1 MHFIPS
7 VVQLIPDPP
16 PAAGAGHIISP
27 YRGIADSPRKFQPTA
42 HARQR
47 THRKETGH
55 EHQTGKSQLIV
66 LGTIICQMGL
76 GTIYTWSLFNQ
87 PLVDKFHWGLA
98 DVATTFSIT
107 SFFLAFATL
116 FAGKLQERFGI
127 RNLTLCS
134 GILVGLGLIAS
145 AHVSSLDM
153 IYLLAGVVVG
163 FAVGIAYIST
173 LSNLIK
179 WFPANKGLI
188 SGISVGAFG
197 SGSLLFKYVNAALIA
212 DVGVS
217 GAFFYWGAIVM
228 GLIVVGSLLLKEPVL
243 ATNAAQ
249 PGANGLGNDFSV
261 RQMLATKEAYLLFTI
276 FFAACMSG
284 LYLIGIVKDMG
295 VQLAGMDLATAAN
308 TVSAVAIFNT
318 AGRIILGTLSDKV
331 GRMRVISFTML
342 VTVLAIVALSFMT
355 LNHTLFFICVGAVAF
370 CFGGNITVFPAIVG
384 DFFGLKNHSK
394 NYGIIYQGFGLG
406 ALAGSFVAKYFG
418 GFHATFMV
426 IGVLSAASLL
436 ITLFIKAPKA
446 VEVESEETAQ
456 AAELAKA

>member
-1 MHFIPS
+1 MNS
-7 VVQLIPDPP
+7 K
-16 PAAGAGHIISP
+16 PANRS
-27 YRGIADSPRKFQPTA
+27 
-42 HARQR
+42 
-47 THRKETGH
+47 
-55 EHQTGKSQLIV
+55 LIV

-87 PLVDKFHWGLA
+87 PLVDKFHWGLG

-127 RNLTLCS
+127 RNLTLVS
-134 GILVGLGLIAS
+134 GVLVGLGLIAS
-145 AHVSSLDM
+145 AHVQSLDM

-179 WFPANKGLI
+179 WFPDNKGLI

-197 SGSLLFKYVNAALIA
+197 SGSLLFKYVNAALISGA
-212 DVGVS
+212 GVS
-217 GAFFYWGAIVM
+217 AAFFYWGVIVM
-228 GLIVVGSLLLKEPVL
+228 TLIVLGSMLLKEPVQV
-243 ATNAAQ
+243 NQ
-249 PGANGLGNDFSV
+249 QANHGTLGNDYTV
-261 RQMLATKEAYLLFTI
+261 RQMLASKEAYMLFVI

-342 VTVLAIVALSFMT
+342 VTILAIAALSFVT
-355 LNHTLFFICVGAVAF
+355 LSHTLFFICVGAVAF

-406 ALAGSFVAKYFG
+406 ALAGSFVANHFG

-426 IGVLSAASLL
+426 MGVLSVISLL

-446 VEVESEETAQ
+446 VEQEEESH
-456 AAELAKA
+456 AEPVLAKANG

>member
-1 MHFIPS
+1 MNS
-7 VVQLIPDPP
+7 K
-16 PAAGAGHIISP
+16 PANRS
-27 YRGIADSPRKFQPTA
+27 
-42 HARQR
+42 
-47 THRKETGH
+47 
-55 EHQTGKSQLIV
+55 LIV

-87 PLVDKFHWGLA
+87 PLVDKFHWGLG

-127 RNLTLCS
+127 RNLTLVS
-134 GILVGLGLIAS
+134 GVLVGLGLIAS
-145 AHVSSLDM
+145 AHVQSLDM

-179 WFPANKGLI
+179 WFPDNKGLI

-197 SGSLLFKYVNAALIA
+197 SGSLLFKYVNAALISGA
-212 DVGVS
+212 GVS
-217 GAFFYWGAIVM
+217 AAFFYWGVIVM
-228 GLIVVGSLLLKEPVL
+228 TLIVLGSMLLKEPVQV
-243 ATNAAQ
+243 NQ
-249 PGANGLGNDFSV
+249 QANHGTLGNDYTV
-261 RQMLATKEAYLLFTI
+261 RQMLASKEAYMLFVI

-295 VQLAGMDLATAAN
+295 VQLAGMDLETAAN

-342 VTVLAIVALSFMT
+342 VTILAIAALSFMT
-355 LNHTLFFICVGAVAF
+355 LSHTLFFICVGAVAF

-406 ALAGSFVAKYFG
+406 ALAGSFVANHFG

-426 IGVLSAASLL
+426 MGVLSVISLL

-446 VEVESEETAQ
+446 IEQEEESH
-456 AAELAKA
+456 AEPVLAKANG